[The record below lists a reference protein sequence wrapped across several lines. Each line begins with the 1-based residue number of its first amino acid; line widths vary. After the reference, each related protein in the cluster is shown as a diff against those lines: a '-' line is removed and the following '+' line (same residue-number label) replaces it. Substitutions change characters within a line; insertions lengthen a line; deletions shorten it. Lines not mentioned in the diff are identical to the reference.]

1 MAASAD
7 MDTPLLSIR
16 DLSVGLR
23 TRSGVTP
30 LVRGVSL
37 SVGAGERVGLVGES
51 GSGKSLTLLAAMG
64 LLASP
69 VSVTGGSVRLGET
82 ELAGAPDRVLRRFR
96 GSQVAMIYQD
106 PMTSLDP
113 VQRVGAQIAEGLR
126 AHGASRRDASSR
138 TLAVLAEVQLPDP
151 TKLARAY
158 PHELSGGMRQR
169 VMIAAALA
177 GNPRLLL
184 ADEPTT
190 ALDVTIQRQILRLVA
205 RLQQARHLAVL
216 WVTHDLGVAA
226 QFVQRLA
233 VMYAGRIVEVGPT
246 AAVFASPQHPYTAA
260 LLRSVPSTSSSRSAL
275 GQIPGSPPDPARL
288 PPGCSFAPRCGQVL
302 PSCSL
307 TDPVLSTRGPE
318 EAAACLVPVS
328 EWRP

>member
-1 MAASAD
+1 MSSAE
-7 MDTPLLSIR
+7 PLLAID

-37 SVGAGERVGLVGES
+37 EVGPGERVGLVGES

-69 VSVTGGSVRLGET
+69 VVVTGGSVKLAGT
-82 ELAGAPDRVLRRFR
+82 ELVGAPDKVLRGFR

-126 AHGASRRDASSR
+126 AHGASRRDASER
-138 TLAVLAEVQLPDP
+138 TLAVLAEVQLPGR
-151 TKLARAY
+151 LARAY

-190 ALDVTIQRQILRLVA
+190 ALDVTIQRQILALVA

-233 VMYAGRIVEVGPT
+233 VMYAGRVVEVGPT
-246 AAVFASPQHPYTAA
+246 VATFAAPQHPYTAA
-260 LLRSVPSTSSSRSAL
+260 LLRAVPSTSGSRTAL

-288 PPGCSFAPRCGQVL
+288 PPGCSFAPRCGQVR
-302 PSCSL
+302 PSCSE
-307 TDPVLSTRGPE
+307 TDPVLSARGAE
-318 EAAACLVPVS
+318 VAAACLVPVL
-328 EWRP
+328 EWHP